1 MRPTALVVACAFV
14 ALPLTSAIRQPVKL
28 TAGLVSGIPGKD
40 PAIAVFK
47 GIPFAAPPTGA
58 LRWRAPQA
66 AASWQGVRKAD
77 QFGNSCVQT
86 IKAENKPWTYE
97 FMTHNEVSEDCLNLN
112 VWTGAKTAGEGR
124 PVYVYIYGG
133 ANTEGSS
140 AVPAYDG
147 EGLARKGIVVVTV
160 NYRLGV
166 FGFFAHPELSR
177 EAEYKA
183 SGNYALLDLI
193 AALHWVHDNI
203 AAFGGDPAKVTM
215 GGQSAGGANT
225 QSLIVSPLA
234 KGLFRGAIIESAGG
248 ASHPLAEQEQAGVKF
263 AEAKGARSLA
273 DLRRM
278 PWKDL
283 LTSTP
288 GAPRFSTA
296 VLDGYVLPAKAADPF
311 EQSAVP
317 ILTGVNMHEGGAVPH
332 PDITPD
338 AFEPQVRRRYQ
349 DAADDV
355 LKLYPAA
362 AQNELAWDAAR
373 LNLYLR
379 AKAAKTSVYT
389 YFWDHTLPGPDAA
402 KYGAFH
408 SSEVPYVFSSL
419 AAADRPFAPA
429 DHQIADTMSSYWANF
444 VTTGDPNG
452 KGLPHWPSIAEKPGF
467 TMEVGDRNSPI
478 PVTGSEGRRQ
488 LLEKFFAARR

>member
-1 MRPTALVVACAFV
+1 MRPTALIVACAFV
-14 ALPLTSAIRQPVKL
+14 ALPLTGAIRQPVKL
-28 TAGLVSGIPGKD
+28 TSGLVSGVSGKD
-40 PAIAVFK
+40 AAIAVFK
-47 GIPFAAPPTGA
+47 GIPFAAPPIGN
-58 LRWRAPQA
+58 LRWRPPQA

-86 IKAENKPWTYE
+86 IKADNKPWTYE

-112 VWTGAKTAGEGR
+112 VWTGAKAGGEGR

-147 EGLARKGIVVVTV
+147 EGLAKKGIVVVTV

-166 FGFFAHPELSR
+166 FGFFAHPELSKD
-177 EAEYKA
+177 AEYKS

-203 AAFGGDPAKVTM
+203 AAFGGDPAKVTI

-248 ASHPLAEQEQAGVKF
+248 ASRPLAEQEQAGVKF
-263 AEAKGARSLA
+263 AEVKGAASLA

-296 VLDGYVLPAKAADPF
+296 VLDGYVLPANAADPF

-317 ILTGVNMHEGGAVPH
+317 ILTGINMHEGGAVPH
-332 PDITPD
+332 PDVTPD
-338 AFEPQVRRRYQ
+338 GFAEQVRRRYQ
-349 DAADDV
+349 DAADEV

-408 SSEVPYVFSSL
+408 SSEIPYVFSSL
-419 AAADRPFAPA
+419 ATADRPFTAA
-429 DHQIADTMSSYWANF
+429 DHQIADRMSSYWANF
-444 VTTGDPNG
+444 IATGDPNG
-452 KGLPHWPSIAEKPGF
+452 KGLPHWASIAEKPGF
-467 TMEVGDRNSPI
+467 TMEVGDRNAPI
-478 PVTGSEGRRQ
+478 PVAGSDGRRQ
-488 LLEKFFAARR
+488 LLEKVFAARR